1 MLFIQPWPDVLRG
14 QLLRDLPDFWL
25 VLIVVAQEDIKDLG
39 FGVLCIHTEP
49 LLGSIIGKLDYRI
62 EIQNTEYRS
71 QKSEVGRFRS
81 RRNSAGMDTCPRSV
95 IVPLT

>member
-62 EIQNTEYRS
+62 EIQNTEYRI
-71 QKSEVGRFRS
+71 QKSEVRGQRS
-81 RRNSAGMDTCPRSV
+81 EDSGPAA
-95 IVPLT
+95 VPQEWTPVHVR